1 MVAEKALRGSGHEVF
16 SAGDGESGLQPVKE
30 KRPDLVIPDLMMP
43 RMHGFTVCQAVRGDP
58 SLRHIANLATSAKS
72 YPVDVA
78 RAHEFGADYYPTKPY
93 DIQVLLQYAARQ
105 GWGHRTWKDALE
117 SAQEADV
124 TQLDLFHHDPGHD
137 DATRWTGPYLLPE
150 STWTNVACTLTV
162 LLRRTICW
170 YGYKL

>member
-1 MVAEKALRGSGHEVF
+1 
-16 SAGDGESGLQPVKE
+16 VKE

-78 RAHEFGADYYPTKPY
+78 RAHELGADYYPTKPY

-137 DATRWTGPYLLPE
+137 DATMDG
-150 STWTNVACTLTV
+150 TV
-162 LLRRTICW
+162 SSAREYMDQR
-170 YGYKL
+170 GMHF